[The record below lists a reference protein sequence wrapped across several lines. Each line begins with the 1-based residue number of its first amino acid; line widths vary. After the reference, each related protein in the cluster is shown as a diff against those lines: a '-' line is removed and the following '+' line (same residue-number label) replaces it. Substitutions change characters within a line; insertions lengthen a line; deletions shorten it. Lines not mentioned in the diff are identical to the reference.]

1 MQSEPH
7 DQDVALD
14 ERLEHVKARYT
25 ERFIRRAD
33 RNARAWRWTRWFA
46 IAIGIAML
54 LSFTFLFHQSCQAFS
69 DWWSVNTPANTES
82 GLGPSVTAL
91 DLRLEISSMAG
102 ILTSWSGGIV
112 GIVVGVWMVLYGAF
126 GERRIQSDLLLA
138 ALLKE
143 RLGTSSD

>member
-1 MQSEPH
+1 
-7 DQDVALD
+7 
-14 ERLEHVKARYT
+14 
-25 ERFIRRAD
+25 
-33 RNARAWRWTRWFA
+33 
-46 IAIGIAML
+46 
-54 LSFTFLFHQSCQAFS
+54 
-69 DWWSVNTPANTES
+69 
-82 GLGPSVTAL
+82 
-91 DLRLEISSMAG
+91 MAG